1 MQQCII
7 ISGNSNTAID
17 TLLELDDIENLL
29 IQLFMIMEGKR
40 PTHEE
45 KTQKFQA
52 QARVARLRLS

>member
-7 ISGNSNTAID
+7 ISGNSNTAVG
-17 TLLELDDIENLL
+17 TLLELNDTEDLL

-45 KTQKFQA
+45 KNQKFKA
-52 QARVARLRLS
+52 QVLLS

>member
-7 ISGNSNTAID
+7 ISGNSNTAVD
-17 TLLELDDIENLL
+17 TLLELNDTEDLL

-45 KTQKFQA
+45 KNQEFQA